1 MDSEFWSFIILAAP
15 ICFICIIL
23 IMDAAKYNELEAE
36 VFKKLGIKDWKCI
49 PESDDDVIVRSR
61 QAFEKYDKI
70 KYIKDNKEKLEIVKN
85 IIQDRKIFA
94 NQLKDFLENN
104 EYKKLPQYEK
114 LENKLKELIEKTN
127 GYNISIEY
135 ITYAEN
141 SLDYKCL
148 TVTEEDII
156 KIEQDPSLLM
166 TKSEYNKLC
175 KEKQQEALKQKQHK
189 YYNYVNK
196 NIDYANEYREK
207 LFIKGSVKQL
217 DELITRLY
225 DRTVNSIAKIKT
237 VDSEEWKV
245 IKNII
250 VGIEKDIKKI
260 VEKNQKI
267 NDYYESPE
275 FLKIKETC
283 EVLMSS
289 QREFNEYISEK
300 VESISQLF
308 GSRVTRNETI
318 NEDEY
323 QYIRPYK
330 KTITPFTAEVSAAVF
345 ASAENNPLEYVV
357 KNFYPD
363 KLMYPH
369 QIQKLHLLIGELAT
383 LREAKGIIEN
393 YKKEYE
399 QYIGDVPSYIFEE
412 DEAGFYA
419 RLGFA
424 NINESVLVVEYQFSY
439 TSGGG
444 MAKRTFSIPMNEK
457 NIVELI
463 KLLESK
469 LTMSS
474 FNKEQRALM
483 TVKLRDFIKKRDNFT
498 CCYCGN
504 STHREPNL
512 LLEIDHIIPISKGGY
527 TTEENLQTLCWK
539 CNRTKSNKIN

>member
-1 MDSEFWSFIILAAP
+1 MDSEFWLFIILAAP
-15 ICFICIIL
+15 ICFICIIF
-23 IMDAAKYNELEAE
+23 IMDAAKYNELESE
-36 VFKKLGIKDWKCI
+36 VFKKLEIKDWKCI
-49 PESDDDVIVRSR
+49 PDSDDDVIVRSR

-85 IIQDRKIFA
+85 IIQDRKKFA
-94 NQLKDFLENN
+94 NQLKGFLENN
-104 EYKKLPQYEK
+104 EYKNLPQYEK
-114 LENKLKELIEKTN
+114 LENKLKEVIEKTN
-127 GYNISIEY
+127 GYNIFVEY
-135 ITYAEN
+135 ITYADN
-141 SLDYKCL
+141 SLDYEYL

-166 TKSEYNKLC
+166 TKSEYNKFC
-175 KEKQQEALKQKQHK
+175 KAKQQEALKQKQHK

-267 NDYYESPE
+267 NDYYESSE

-283 EVLMSS
+283 KVLMSS

-469 LTMSS
+469 LTISS

-504 STHREPNL
+504 STHKEPNL
-512 LLEIDHIIPISKGGY
+512 LLEIDHIIPVSKGGY

-539 CNRTKSNKIN
+539 CNRTKSNKLN